1 MNFFLLGQRIRKERL
16 KHRYSQAELAEKLDI
31 STNYM
36 GQIERGDR
44 KPSLDT
50 LVRICNELGTNLDY
64 LLSDSLTHDEDGLIT
79 DINICLNKLTHN
91 ELMMIYNIILA
102 YDDLKKSEEKK

>member
-1 MNFFLLGQRIRKERL
+1 MDFFLLGQRIRAERL
-16 KHRYSQAELAEKLDI
+16 KHRYSQAVLAEKLDI

-64 LLSDSLTHDEDGLIT
+64 LLSDSLTHNEDELIT
-79 DINICLNKLTHN
+79 DINVYLSQLTHN

-102 YDDLKKSEEKK
+102 YDEMKKNEVK